1 MKEEIREKIALKRYQ
16 IISPVLAE
24 PRRAQNEYFRKQADI
39 EHDFPH
45 YGVKKIGV
53 STMKSWLRTYRK
65 EGFEGLKP
73 NPRADKGRP
82 RRLNQHMMDA
92 VSVTCKACPHW
103 RIQNV
108 YEHLLAQD
116 LLGDPP
122 IHYNT
127 LRRVI
132 KDQGLLAAKA
142 RADVRKAYEVDA
154 VNDLWVCDYM
164 HGPKV
169 HDGKSSRKAI
179 LCATIDDHSRMVV
192 GHAFNTS
199 ETISSLT
206 VVLKEAFMSYG
217 IPKRLYVD
225 NGPSFS
231 SDLLVRACAMAGI
244 SLTHSKPYDSPSR
257 GKIERFFRTVRDR
270 FLSGVQNGISLDE
283 INEAF
288 YLWLK
293 EDYHHKLHSG
303 IKARP
308 IDRYHVSL
316 EKTSIPPGCRPYGLE
331 AEGFPRQSWTR
342 SFSCVTKA
350 SSTTIPKPLSRA
362 PSMRCPPHISARES
376 RYGTLSMTRKTSIST
391 ITISASA
398 PSNWWTKRRTPAYS
412 GLRTSP
418 PTSPFTKGGS
428 HHERYHRMVRSQ
440 THAF

>member
-82 RRLNQHMMDA
+82 RRLNQHTMDA
-92 VSVTCKACPHW
+92 VSVTCKAYPHW
-103 RIQNV
+103 RIRNV

-127 LRRVI
+127 LRRMI

-164 HGPKV
+164 HGPRV

-192 GHAFNTS
+192 GHAFNIS

-316 EKTSIPPGCRPYGLE
+316 EKTSIRRLSK
-331 AEGFPRQSWTR
+331 AELDEIFLVRHER
-342 SFSCVTKA
+342 VVNND
-350 SSTTIPKPLSRA
+350 
-362 PSMRCPPHISARES
+362 
-376 RYGTLSMTRKTSIST
+376 ST
-391 ITISASA
+391 ISFKGAIYEA
-398 PSNWWTKRRTPAYS
+398 PTAYIRQRIEIRHPVDDPEDLYLYDNNIRVGAIKLVDKKENARTFRPQNI
-412 GLRTSP
+412 
-418 PTSPFTKGGS
+418 PTHLSFHKGRVS
-428 HHERYHRMVRSQ
+428 S
-440 THAF
+440 